1 MCIFVVI
8 INHFNNLLKPHS
20 PLIKYI
26 LFVILSL
33 LLCFGVYK
41 CVFPN
46 KNEWNYVSALG
57 TKAPLIY
64 TMHGIDVSHH
74 NGKINWQKVSE
85 IRFNDDKKIEFAF
98 IKASEGRTL
107 DDKSF
112 EKNWINAKKEGV
124 CRGAYHYYI
133 PWLDPE
139 PQANLFIRKVTLKP
153 GDLAPVL
160 DIEEN
165 SKRPDKKI
173 IADIG
178 TWLRLI
184 ENHYGIKPII
194 YTNHS
199 FYKKFIEGH
208 YDNYPLWIADYSSQ
222 NLRKYTK
229 NTPVMWQYS
238 KSGNIEGIEEEVDL
252 NVYLKANSSFQ
263 KLIKN

>member
-1 MCIFVVI
+1 MINRFI
-8 INHFNNLLKPHS
+8 ILLKQFS
-20 PLIKYI
+20 PITRKI
-26 LFVILSL
+26 LFAFLAL

-41 CVFPN
+41 CIFPN
-46 KNEWNYVSALG
+46 KNGWSYVSALG
-57 TKAPLIY
+57 AKAPLNYAI
-64 TMHGIDVSHH
+64 HGIDVSHH
-74 NGKINWQKVSE
+74 NGRINWQKVSE

-124 CRGAYHYYI
+124 CRGAYHYFI

-139 PQANLFIRKVTLKP
+139 PQANLFIKKVTLKT

-178 TWLRLI
+178 TWLILI

-208 YDNYPLWIADYSSQ
+208 YDNYPLWIADYSSE
-222 NLRKYTK
+222 NIRKYPN
-229 NTPVMWQYS
+229 NTPLMWQYS
-238 KSGNIEGIEEEVDL
+238 KSGNIKGIEEKVDL
-252 NVYLKANSSFQ
+252 NVYLQSMSSFQ